1 MPSQTPLSAT
11 QATILAHA
19 ATRDDGD
26 LLPLPVDLRLA
37 GGART
42 KVLAAL
48 LARGLVAEARTRRP
62 DAIWR
67 SDADGTRWTLRLVRA
82 GGRQRVGGDQVA
94 EDKIPNGKLGL
105 VVAALRQVDGTTIE
119 ALTGLTGWLPHT
131 TRAAL
136 CRLRQRGLPITRN
149 RVEGTTLYHLPQSG
163 SLG

>member
-1 MPSQTPLSAT
+1 MPSQKPLSAT
-11 QATILAHA
+11 QTTILAHA

-26 LLPLPVDLRLA
+26 LLPLPIDLRLA

-42 KVLAAL
+42 KVLVAL

-82 GGRQRVGGDQVA
+82 GVRQRAGGDKVA
-94 EDKIPNGKLGL
+94 EDKTPSGKLGL
-105 VVAALRQVDGTTIE
+105 LVAALRRDDGATIE
-119 ALTGLTGWLPHT
+119 ALTDLTGWLPHT

-149 RVEGTTLYHLPQSG
+149 RVEGSILYHLPQNG
-163 SLG
+163 SVG